1 MTIRIKRIWLKS
13 SSNPDSTLGPERA
26 IRIKIQAIRIKKI
39 NFDFHANDQRIL
51 ERIFPKNEQIFGIL
65 EKISGP
71 RVRNTSSLNLIDYFQ
86 NQTFYL
92 G

>member
-1 MTIRIKRIWLKS
+1 MSIRIKRIWLKS

-26 IRIKIQAIRIKKI
+26 FRVKIQKI
-39 NFDFHANDQRIL
+39 FDFDFHANDQRFL
-51 ERIFPKNEQIFGIL
+51 ERILSKNEQIFGIFGN
-65 EKISGP
+65 ISGQ
-71 RVRNTSSLNLIDYFQ
+71 RVKNTSSLNLIDYFQ